1 MVSSSGGTGLPSL
14 SDPPVLQGA
23 AGSVLMKEEIEEE
36 TTAVH
41 AGSPETRTSL
51 AGRVFRPGSV
61 PLPAAPQTKGSPRI
75 EWSEE
80 RCSVRRV
87 MQETVEAAEDDPY
100 MSQPATWLNQESHE
114 EGEEK
119 EQNDADAGGENVRKK
134 EIGKPMLAKK
144 GMGKKTG
151 KQAGTVEKEKGG
163 GDDQV
168 EEEVDEDELWER
180 ID

>member
-1 MVSSSGGTGLPSL
+1 M
-14 SDPPVLQGA
+14 
-23 AGSVLMKEEIEEE
+23 EE
-36 TTAVH
+36 TFA
-41 AGSPETRTSL
+41 
-51 AGRVFRPGSV
+51 
-61 PLPAAPQTKGSPRI
+61 
-75 EWSEE
+75 
-80 RCSVRRV
+80 
-87 MQETVEAAEDDPY
+87 AAEDDPY
-100 MSQPATWLNQESHE
+100 VSQTATWLNQESHE

-134 EIGKPMLAKK
+134 ENGKPMLAKK
-144 GMGKKTG
+144 GMGKKKG